1 MARDP
6 FLLSVALWATLQLA
20 WTIVLLASQLW
31 QVARQMTTFEV
42 SNLGR
47 YGFMGGRGGQSL
59 AGQMGHRHRSS
70 SVTGEDASLMSD
82 AATTNI
88 THGHGH
94 THGHRHG
101 CAGCG
106 SGFLMHLLGF
116 DRFTKGRAV
125 DGLAMAGRAA
135 NPFDLGLVGNC
146 RDFWTAGRELGVEY
160 DKLYDVPLEGF
171 QKAKERRQREEED
184 EGLGSSRKTRKGLF
198 MGLSLGR
205 AGSSRGAYEPISQA

>member
-1 MARDP
+1 
-6 FLLSVALWATLQLA
+6 
-20 WTIVLLASQLW
+20 
-31 QVARQMTTFEV
+31 
-42 SNLGR
+42 
-47 YGFMGGRGGQSL
+47 
-59 AGQMGHRHRSS
+59 
-70 SVTGEDASLMSD
+70 MSD

-160 DKLYDVPLEGF
+160 DKVRTISFRGLATLILIHSCTTCRSR
-171 QKAKERRQREEED
+171 ALRRPKSVGR
-184 EGLGSSRKTRKGLF
+184 GKRRMRAWARRARRARGSSWASR
-198 MGLSLGR
+198 SD
-205 AGSSRGAYEPISQA
+205 ARGAAGVPTSRSARHEPYRPLWAGTVATQRTLS